1 MTWFSTDIVC
11 AMLPKPRIN
20 RDKIMAITV
29 LDRDVPDNEIVEAFR
44 KKLYD
49 AIESVKWNA
58 KFKVW
63 ADLGIQAFKL
73 PNIETQWD
81 GKLSGSTSKLW
92 YVVKSITPKAL
103 EKGQKTFT
111 AGLSKLSNALNDLH
125 SHIKLY
131 IDKMLVSMETKQCC
145 CKRQCS

>member
-1 MTWFSTDIVC
+1 
-11 AMLPKPRIN
+11 MLPKPRIN

-63 ADLGIQAFKL
+63 ADLGIQA
-73 PNIETQWD
+73 
-81 GKLSGSTSKLW
+81 LSYPISKLNEMASLVGQHPNYDMW
-92 YVVKSITPKAL
+92 LSQLRQKAL